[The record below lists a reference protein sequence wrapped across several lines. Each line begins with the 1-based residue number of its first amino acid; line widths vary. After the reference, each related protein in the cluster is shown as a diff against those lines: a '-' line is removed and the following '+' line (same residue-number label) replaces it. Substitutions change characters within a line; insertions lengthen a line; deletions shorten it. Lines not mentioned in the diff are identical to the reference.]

1 MEIVA
6 IGIVLLAVLG
16 FSRAKAAVLQNA
28 VQPVAA
34 GSGAAAPPI
43 SAGAASTPASAPAPD
58 LIPIQ
63 PGGTMA
69 SAENFPLFST
79 PEIEATYQQAIAAR
93 STLEVS
99 PAAPGA
105 ASTSTIIRPA
115 IAPVAPPPMAPRR
128 QVLPASS
135 PAPAGVSPGGGGTG
149 SIATAQRV
157 KFSIL

>member
-6 IGIVLLAVLG
+6 IVIVLLAVLG

-28 VQPVAA
+28 VQPVTP
-34 GSGAAAPPI
+34 GSGAAASI
-43 SAGAASTPASAPAPD
+43 AAGSTSAPASAPAPD

-79 PEIEATYQQAIAAR
+79 PEIEAAYQQAIAAR

-115 IAPVAPPPMAPRR
+115 VAPAPIAPRR
-128 QVLPASS
+128 QALPASS
-135 PAPAGVSPGGGGTG
+135 PAPAAVSPGGGGTG